1 MKTLEII
8 CEKAVLPTILAAPF
22 MVPASLLF
30 WWLDNHTSVSH
41 AVLAPMLV
49 AQILGGMVL
58 GSYLSKK
65 LLA

>member
-1 MKTLEII
+1 MKTFEII

-22 MVPASLLF
+22 MVPVSLLF
-30 WWLDNHTSVSH
+30 WWLDNHTSVGH
-41 AVLAPMLV
+41 AVLAPLLV
-49 AQILGGMVL
+49 AQIIGGMFI